1 MDQFRDYRDHDN
13 FFETAGEEYLSI
25 GQIFCCNDFID
36 SSILYFVIRLKVR
49 NIGLFVFTL
58 WETAYLYENI
68 EPESRLPLSIWYAPA

>member
-1 MDQFRDYRDHDN
+1 MDQCRDYWNHDT
-13 FFETAGEEYLSI
+13 FETAEECLSI
-25 GQIFCCNDFID
+25 GQILCCNDFID

-49 NIGLFVFTL
+49 NNRFFVFSA